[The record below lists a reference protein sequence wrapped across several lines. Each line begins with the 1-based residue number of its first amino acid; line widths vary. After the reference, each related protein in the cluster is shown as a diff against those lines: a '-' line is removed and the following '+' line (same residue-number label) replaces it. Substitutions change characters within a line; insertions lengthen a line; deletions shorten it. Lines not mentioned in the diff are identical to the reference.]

1 MSQFLAAYEQYAASV
16 TDAPPDFL
24 HAAGLAALSTISLGR
39 RWIERGSSG
48 IQANVFF
55 MLLAGS
61 SRDRKST
68 AVNQSVDLLR
78 EVEPGRVGPEDFSGE
93 GLIWALCPQDGAAGK
108 TKMIIP
114 APEFGNYLA
123 TASKNH
129 GNNMSP
135 TLCRLYDG
143 DTFERVRSGKKVA
156 KIKKPRVSMLGGVAF
171 GMLEKYGDPTDW
183 VTGFFARVLWISPTR
198 RRPRFAAPP
207 EPNRHEY
214 MLVRDKLRDLRLV
227 LKAQRMPLALSREAL
242 QIYEAFDHEL
252 PADLPD
258 PAQGAQRER
267 LMISTLKLSLLYQV
281 DLNHNAAISAQ
292 AMDAAVQF
300 SRRSWESFQIA
311 YADSTGSTLG
321 KTAKRIWRY
330 LTSECAEQGHVC
342 PKRDLYR
349 AVHCNVEDFMPA
361 IELLCKLG
369 VIAATR
375 LGNLQAYKC
384 LDLYRAY

>member
-1 MSQFLAAYEQYAASV
+1 MSQFLAAYEKYAASV
-16 TDAPPDFL
+16 TDAPHDFL
-24 HAAGLAALSTISLGR
+24 HAAGLSALSTISLSR

-48 IQANVFF
+48 IQASLFM

-68 AVNQSVDLLR
+68 AVNQAIDLLR
-78 EVEPGRVGPEDFSGE
+78 EVEPARVGPEDFSGE
-93 GLIWALCPQDGAAGK
+93 GLIWALCPQNGGIAK
-108 TKMIIP
+108 TRMIIP

-123 TASKNH
+123 TAAKNH

-143 DTFERVRSGKKVA
+143 DTFERARSGQKMLKV
-156 KIKKPRVSMLGGVAF
+156 KKPRVSMLGGVAF

-183 VTGFFARVLWISPTR
+183 VTGFFARVLWISPMK
-198 RRPRFAAPP
+198 RRPRFSAPP
-207 EPNRHEY
+207 EPNKHEY
-214 MLVRDKLRDLRLV
+214 MVVRDKLRDLRTM
-227 LKAQRMPLALSREAL
+227 LKVQKMPLAVSPGAL
-242 QIYEAFDHEL
+242 QVYEAFDNEL
-252 PADLPD
+252 PAELPD
-258 PAQGAQRER
+258 PAQAAQRER

-281 DLNHNAAISAQ
+281 DLDHNAAISTQ

-330 LTSECAEQGHVC
+330 LTDCEERTCL
-342 PKRDLYR
+342 KRDLYR
-349 AVHCNVEDFMPA
+349 ATHCNVEDFMPA
-361 IELLCKLG
+361 VELLIKLG
-369 VIAATR
+369 AIVAVQRNRIAAFKCVEPYK
-375 LGNLQAYKC
+375 AY
-384 LDLYRAY
+384 